1 MTSQRLPK
9 SRMARVRTIVINIS
23 TILILTSSPAA
34 GVRLPTIMALLL
46 ASFPVNHHHSSSN
59 NDTSKILLPPPILD
73 HNAPRA
79 CHSPMPMATRDG
91 IPARWH
97 LGVVCPMVRDR
108 CSIAMVECAMDG
120 GAMDWPPEE
129 EEEGAEVVV
138 FVPMHLRPRFELRRS
153 QGVRSRHQVA
163 MKALAVAILV
173 TYYSTIIIS
182 LLHHHLPGPNSLPM
196 GIR

>member
-1 MTSQRLPK
+1 MTSRRLPK

-34 GVRLPTIMALLL
+34 GVLLPTIMALLL

-120 GAMDWPPEE
+120 GAMDWPPEAE
-129 EEEGAEVVV
+129 EVVEVVV

>member
-1 MTSQRLPK
+1 M
-9 SRMARVRTIVINIS
+9 
-23 TILILTSSPAA
+23 
-34 GVRLPTIMALLL
+34 
-46 ASFPVNHHHSSSN
+46 
-59 NDTSKILLPPPILD
+59 
-73 HNAPRA
+73 
-79 CHSPMPMATRDG
+79 
-91 IPARWH
+91 
-97 LGVVCPMVRDR
+97 VCPMVRDR

-129 EEEGAEVVV
+129 EEVVVVEVVV

-182 LLHHHLPGPNSLPM
+182 LLHHLPGPNSLPM